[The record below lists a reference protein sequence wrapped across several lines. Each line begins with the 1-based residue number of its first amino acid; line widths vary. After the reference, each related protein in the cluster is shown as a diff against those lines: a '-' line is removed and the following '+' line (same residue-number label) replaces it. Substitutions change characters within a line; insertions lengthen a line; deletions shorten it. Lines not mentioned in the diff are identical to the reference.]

1 MAELRALFRSDTQT
15 QFIAVASPTPLA
27 VAETRRLVAALAEQ
41 EVAVNH
47 LVVNKVLAGGVS
59 AGSVAAGA
67 DVDESVGSS
76 GAAAAAAADAAVMA
90 TMRRGQAAALERAT
104 SPGSPLASVPQLTV
118 TQVPLFDADIS
129 GVSGLRYMA
138 AVAFA
143 GKYEV
148 ADLRATTPLG
158 NPSDDAAAS
167 MAVATRAGEV
177 TARQDAWAKL
187 TAPADDPRSSSYSSS
202 GGDDGDREGVD
213 QRFVVVGGKGG
224 VGKTST
230 SAALAVACCETGGYN
245 TVVVSTVWQC
255 ARRPHSLHITFFL
268 STHTLSANPPLLR
281 TPRTP
286 LVTRLELS
294 CLGVRSCRSLMLT
307 PAALMGAR
315 LEAAFTLWR

>member
-1 MAELRALFRSDTQT
+1 MLGVAELRALFRSETQT

-27 VAETRRLVAALAEQ
+27 VAETRRLVSALAEQ

-47 LVVNKVLAGGVS
+47 LVVNKVLSGGNS
-59 AGSVAAGA
+59 DPAAGTGG
-67 DVDESVGSS
+67 DGNGGGGSS
-76 GAAAAAAADAAVMA
+76 GTAAAAAAADAAVMS

-104 SPGSPLASVPQLTV
+104 YPGSPLASVPGLTV

-148 ADLRATTPLG
+148 ADLRAAPVG

-167 MAVATRAGEV
+167 MAIATRAGEV

-187 TAPADDPRSSSYSSS
+187 TAPADDPRSSSYS
-202 GGDDGDREGVD
+202 GDDDGSEGVD

-245 TVVVSTVWQC
+245 TVVVSTV
-255 ARRPHSLHITFFL
+255 
-268 STHTLSANPPLLR
+268 N
-281 TPRTP
+281 
-286 LVTRLELS
+286 
-294 CLGVRSCRSLMLT
+294 
-307 PAALMGAR
+307 
-315 LEAAFTLWR
+315 

>member
-1 MAELRALFRSDTQT
+1 MFIFRFHDANSIFLMVDVAELRALFRSETQT

-27 VAETRRLVAALAEQ
+27 VAETRRLVSALAEQ

-47 LVVNKVLAGGVS
+47 LVVNKVLSGGS
-59 AGSVAAGA
+59 FGPAAGA
-67 DVDESVGSS
+67 GGDGGGSS
-76 GAAAAAAADAAVMA
+76 DTAAAADAAVMS

-104 SPGSPLASVPQLTV
+104 SPGSPLASVPGLTV

-148 ADLRATTPLG
+148 ADLRAAPVG

-167 MAVATRAGEV
+167 MAIATRAGEV

-187 TAPADDPRSSSYSSS
+187 TAPADDPRSSSYSGR
-202 GGDDGDREGVD
+202 GGDEDEGVG

-245 TVVVSTVWQC
+245 TVVVSTVK
-255 ARRPHSLHITFFL
+255 
-268 STHTLSANPPLLR
+268 
-281 TPRTP
+281 
-286 LVTRLELS
+286 
-294 CLGVRSCRSLMLT
+294 
-307 PAALMGAR
+307 
-315 LEAAFTLWR
+315 